1 METAQHLAQPA
12 LTSRK
17 KVFLG
22 FKIAFL
28 GLLNFLAHLAYTAAS
43 ETFSG
48 MNVELSA
55 AARISLV
62 LVGSKA
68 LLVIFIIGSGILILN
83 ETKNP
88 SQMQKENLEIITFW
102 GLVLMH
108 ISTIFFMI
116 HAIIRLMNV

>member
-1 METAQHLAQPA
+1 MENTQSSTRPA

-17 KVFLG
+17 KIFLG

-28 GLLNFLAHLAYTAAS
+28 GLLNFLAHLAYIATS

-55 AARISLV
+55 ATRVSLM
-62 LVGSKA
+62 LVGSKT
-68 LLVIFIIGSGILILN
+68 LLVLLIVGSGILIIN
-83 ETKNP
+83 ETKN
-88 SQMQKENLEIITFW
+88 SNQMQKENLEFITFW

-108 ISTIFFMI
+108 IATIFFMI

>member
-1 METAQHLAQPA
+1 METAQQLARPT
-12 LTSRK
+12 LTSRQK
-17 KVFLG
+17 IFLG

-28 GLLNFLAHLAYTAAS
+28 GLLNFLAYLAYTAAS

-55 AARISLV
+55 ATRISLV
-62 LVGSKA
+62 LVGSKV
-68 LLVIFIIGSGILILN
+68 LLVLFIVGSGVLILN

-108 ISTIFFMI
+108 IATIFFMI
-116 HAIIRLMNV
+116 HAIVRLINV

>member
-1 METAQHLAQPA
+1 METAQQLARPT
-12 LTSRK
+12 LTSRQK
-17 KVFLG
+17 IFLG

-28 GLLNFLAHLAYTAAS
+28 GLLNFLAHLAYIATS

-48 MNVELSA
+48 MNVELPA
-55 AARISLV
+55 ATRVSLV

-88 SQMQKENLEIITFW
+88 RQMQKENLEFITFW

-108 ISTIFFMI
+108 IATIFFMI

>member
-1 METAQHLAQPA
+1 MENTQSLTRPA

-17 KVFLG
+17 KIFLG

-28 GLLNFLAHLAYTAAS
+28 GLLNVLAYLAYTAAS

-88 SQMQKENLEIITFW
+88 SQMQKENLEFITFW

-108 ISTIFFMI
+108 IATIFFMI
-116 HAIIRLMNV
+116 HAIVRLINV

>member
-1 METAQHLAQPA
+1 MENTQSSVRPA
-12 LTSRK
+12 LTARK
-17 KVFLG
+17 RFFLG

-28 GLLNFLAHLAYTAAS
+28 GLLNFLSYLAYTAAS

-48 MNVELSA
+48 MNVELSSA
-55 AARISLV
+55 TRISLI

-68 LLVIFIIGSGILILN
+68 LLVLLIIGSGILILN

-88 SQMQKENLEIITFW
+88 SQMQKENLEFITFW

-108 ISTIFFMI
+108 IATIFFMI
-116 HAIIRLMNV
+116 HAIVRLINV

>member
-1 METAQHLAQPA
+1 MENTQSLVRPA

-17 KVFLG
+17 RIFLG

-28 GLLNFLAHLAYTAAS
+28 GLLNFLAYLAYTEAS

-48 MNVELSA
+48 MNVELSTA
-55 AARISLV
+55 TRISLV

-68 LLVIFIIGSGILILN
+68 LLVLFIIGSGVLILN

-108 ISTIFFMI
+108 IATIFFMI
-116 HAIIRLMNV
+116 HAIVRLINV